1 MNRLGLHDRI
11 LSIGVLRVTVLL
23 WFVIT
28 HADTFYSQ
36 RGLMN
41 TVDGAESF
49 SFPRLFANH
58 VYKAFTVGSH

>member
-1 MNRLGLHDRI
+1 
-11 LSIGVLRVTVLL
+11 
-23 WFVIT
+23 FVIT